1 MDLLYR
7 RYADPSSFL
16 SRMMSRY
23 NLSDTIIKIWNEAL
37 DEKMFN
43 MYLHS
48 FSDKSF
54 YEYKEDILNC
64 GKQESE
70 DCYKIDDEEK
80 KEIVKQSNDILNN
93 FTPLNKSERR
103 IE

>member
-7 RYADPSSFL
+7 RYADPFSFL

-23 NLSDTIIKIWNEAL
+23 NLTDTITKIWNESQE
-37 DEKMFN
+37 EKIFE

-54 YEYKEDILNC
+54 IEYKKEVLNS
-64 GKQESE
+64 GKNNTENE
-70 DCYKIDDEEK
+70 EYEINDEEK
-80 KEIVKQSNDILNN
+80 QEIVKKSNDILKD
-93 FTPLNKSERR
+93 FIPLEGRF
-103 IE
+103 E